1 MVISQNLCSSGCV
14 PVAFRRGFSSEHCLD
29 LPCQSLSVLG
39 CWEGEW
45 GLSGFMEVLV
55 SLDAPEQARR
65 GWFIGMVYRSFGLS
79 LVCIPLSE
87 GAATGKIFVNF
98 CNSETSKI
106 ALPLCELGW

>member
-1 MVISQNLCSSGCV
+1 MCLGLSGEV
-14 PVAFRRGFSSEHCLD
+14 LALSIAWIFLVRAF
-29 LPCQSLSVLG
+29 LSWAVG
-39 CWEGEW
+39 RGEW

-87 GAATGKIFVNF
+87 GAATGKILVNF

-106 ALPLCELGW
+106 ALPLCELAW